1 MSSCSNIFIYFLII
15 TYLYITYSDHI
26 HPILPLSNSSQTPS
40 TCPFPNFHSSHFNSL
55 NSHLH
60 MSVRH
65 PLKHGK
71 STRDH
76 IHEEKLLFLPQ
87 LPIVHHLGV
96 GLNEPFV
103 NS

>member
-55 NSHLH
+55 
-60 MSVRH
+60 
-65 PLKHGK
+65 KHGK